1 MYSRPTSLTYPCPKC
16 RRWFK
21 NKSGL
26 MQHVNAK
33 HPASAQPS
41 SPTGEQQ
48 DIFDGETEAQNADWF
63 PPNSSPVPDIK
74 TEFFGAGDKL
84 YRNYHKLLNGRP
96 CDARGAFL
104 PEGAS
109 PSLQEKAANDWSPFG
124 NRLEFEL
131 ADFLY
136 TRCQMPG
143 VQIDTLLDIW
153 AASLIEAD
161 VYHTIDRI
169 ELGDVKWDNF
179 TVRYTGDRPADGT
192 PPWMDNKYEVYFRNP
207 HKVAQ
212 DILGNPN
219 LSTEMDY
226 CPYREFSST
235 TDERQWCDF
244 MSGDWA
250 WNQADIVAQD
260 PATHRSVFVPVILGS
275 DKTTV
280 SVATGQ
286 NDFYPLYLSV
296 GNVHNNVRH
305 AHRNALVLVGFL
317 AMPKIHAKTTEFRQ
331 LRRQLFHSSLL
342 LILQSLKPFMTTP
355 DIVRFGDG
363 HYRRVIYEL
372 GPYIADYEEQVLLT
386 CIVRGWCAKCLA
398 TRQDLDAKALY
409 RCQIHTESLITQL
422 SECFGLGR
430 LWDEYGIVGELLPF
444 TNDFPRADIHELIA
458 PDLLHLI
465 IKGAFKDHFIEWV
478 EWYIRATY
486 GRNFKQWTGDDLMA
500 LMKVYLPAIEGHVPC
515 DVVRALRALLEFCCL
530 VRRNIIT
537 ETTLAA
543 IDDALERYHQYCEVF
558 YPDTVSTF
566 SLPRQHAMTNYPDL
580 IHLFG
585 ALNGLCSSITESKH
599 IKAVKQPYR
608 RSNHHNAL
616 GRMLTTNQQL
626 DKLAHCRVDFK
637 QREMLDGTYVSH
649 ILQILAHANQPDAR
663 LTQGCPSPADD
674 NSPSQEQ
681 EWYRDG
687 CPVDKQTHLDA
698 QVKLASTHQ
707 RKRARTVA
715 DLSVE
720 LEVPQL
726 RELVQRFLFQ
736 MSNPQDPRDLAD
748 IPLHE
753 CPMYDGN
760 VKVFNAASTTFYAP
774 SDLSGIGGMRREM
787 ICFSPSWRHCP
798 PRLDCVFVTT
808 NPEVDGMQ
816 GMSVVRILAFFS
828 FRTKDGEYYPYTGMW
843 IVRPGYT
850 TCRQPDISV
859 IHVDTIYRA
868 AHLIPVY
875 GTQEIPP
882 EIGPHHS
889 YDIFR
894 SYYVNKYIDHHAFEL
909 TS

>member
-1 MYSRPTSLTYPCPKC
+1 MHSRPTSLTYPCPKC
-16 RRWFK
+16 CRWFK

-26 MQHVNAK
+26 TQHVNAK
-33 HPASAQPS
+33 YPASARPP
-41 SPTGEQQ
+41 SPTGKQQ
-48 DIFDGETEAQNADWF
+48 DIFNGETEAQNADWF
-63 PPNSSPVPDIK
+63 PPNSSPVPDIE

-84 YRNYHKLLNGRP
+84 YRNYHKLLNGHP
-96 CDARGAFL
+96 CDARGALL

-109 PSLQEKAANDWSPFG
+109 SSLQEKAANDWSPFG

-143 VQIDTLLDIW
+143 MQIDTLLDIW
-153 AASLIEAD
+153 AVSLIKAGGQVLFSRHGSTHVPDHKD
-161 VYHTIDRI
+161 VYRTIDRI

-179 TVRYTGDRPADGT
+179 TVRYTGDHPADGA
-192 PPWMDNKYEVYFRNP
+192 PPWMDNKYKVYFCNP
-207 HKVAQ
+207 RKVAQ
-212 DILGNPN
+212 DILDNPD

-226 CPYREFSST
+226 CLYCEFSLA

-250 WNQADIVAQD
+250 WNQVDIIAQD
-260 PATHRSVFVPVILGS
+260 PTTHGSVFVPVILGS

-280 SVATGQ
+280 SVVTGQ

-296 GNVHNNVRH
+296 GNVHNNVQR

-355 DIVRFGDG
+355 DIVHFGDG

-398 TRQDLDAKALY
+398 TWQDLDAKALY
-409 RCQIHTESLITQL
+409 RCQIYMESLITQL
-422 SECFGLGR
+422 SEYFRLGR
-430 LWDEYGIVGELLPF
+430 LWDEYGIVGELVLF
-444 TNDFPRADIHELIA
+444 TNDFPHADIHKLIA
-458 PDLLHLI
+458 PDLLHQI
-465 IKGAFKDHFIEWV
+465 IKGAFKDHFVEWV
-478 EWYIRATY
+478 KQYIHAMYGTDEDAILDDIDRQIATVAPFSGLRRFQQ
-486 GRNFKQWTGDDLMA
+486 GRNFKQWTGDDLKA
-500 LMKVYLPAIEGHVPC
+500 LMKVYLTAIEGHVPC
-515 DVVRALRALLEFCCL
+515 DVVWALHALLEFCCL
-530 VRRNIIT
+530 MCRNIIT

-543 IDDALERYHQYCEVF
+543 IDDALECYHQYREVF

-566 SLPRQHAMTNYPDL
+566 SLPRQHAMTHYPDL

-585 ALNGLCSSITESKH
+585 TPNGLCSSITESKH

-616 GRMLTTNQQL
+616 GQMLTTNQRL

-637 QREMLDGTYVSH
+637 QWEMLDGTCIVTSP
-649 ILQILAHANQPDAR
+649 LCSFADVEPEAHANQPDAR
-663 LTQGCPSPADD
+663 LTQGHPSPADD

-687 CPVDKQTHLDA
+687 YPVDEQTHLDA
-698 QVKLASTHQ
+698 QVKLASTHY
-707 RKRARTVA
+707 
-715 DLSVE
+715 
-720 LEVPQL
+720 
-726 RELVQRFLFQ
+726 
-736 MSNPQDPRDLAD
+736 PRDLAD

-774 SDLSGIGGMRREM
+774 SDLSGIGGMQREM
-787 ICFSPSWRHCP
+787 IRSSPSWRHGP

-828 FRTKDGEYYPYTGMW
+828 FRTKDGEYYPCAVVRWFVLSDEPDEDTGMW

-850 TCRQPDISV
+850 THRQPDISV
-859 IHVDTIYRA
+859 IHVDTIYHA
-868 AHLIPVY
+868 AHLIPV
-875 GTQEIPP
+875 
-882 EIGPHHS
+882 
-889 YDIFR
+889 
-894 SYYVNKYIDHHAFEL
+894 
-909 TS
+909 